1 MNQPRTSMPPWATCL
16 SLLGLCVAA
25 AITPGCGASRP
36 VKYYVLDP
44 GNAPEPAATSSP
56 RFPITL
62 LVARLSSSHL
72 YRDDRIVY
80 GSGPVQLGTYEYN
93 RWAEPPVEMVQDGL
107 IAALRATGQYRSVS
121 AIGSNLRGEY
131 ILRGRL
137 DSLDEV
143 DKPGITARISIEL
156 ELFDRRSGSTVW
168 TSAYSHDQPVNGKTV
183 ADVVEA
189 LDENLRSGTQQM
201 AANLTQYFAEHPP
214 EPLPAQSV
222 PRR

>member
-1 MNQPRTSMPPWATCL
+1 MNLARTSMPPWARNLASFCL
-16 SLLGLCVAA
+16 CIAA

-44 GNAPEPAATSSP
+44 GTTSASTTAAA

-72 YRDDRIVY
+72 YRDDRLVY

-93 RWAEPPVEMVQDGL
+93 RWAEPPVEMVQDAL
-107 IAALRATGQYRSVS
+107 IAAFRATGQYRAVS

-143 DKPGITARISIEL
+143 DKPAITARVSIEL
-156 ELFDRRSGSTVW
+156 ELFDPRSGSTVW
-168 TSAYSHDQPVNGKTV
+168 TSSYTHDQPVTGKAV
-183 ADVVEA
+183 ADIVEA
-189 LDENLRSGTQQM
+189 LDENLLSGTRQL
-201 AANLTQYFAEHPP
+201 AANLTQYFTDHPP
-214 EPLPAQSV
+214 QPLPTQPV